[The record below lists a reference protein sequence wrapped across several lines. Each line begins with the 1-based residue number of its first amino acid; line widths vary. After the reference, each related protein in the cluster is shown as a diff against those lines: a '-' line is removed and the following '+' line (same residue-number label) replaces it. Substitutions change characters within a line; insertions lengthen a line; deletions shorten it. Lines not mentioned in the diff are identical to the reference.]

1 MRVSVG
7 RIVPGI
13 GAALVVLAGAA
24 ASAQT
29 VDDIVAKHIQARG
42 GYDKLKAIQT
52 IKLTRTV
59 ATPFSAVQVVTYK
72 KRPDLL
78 RIEQTP
84 KGQTAA
90 IPRVI
95 NAEGAWDIV
104 QGKPALRP
112 ERVAIEGR
120 ELDADF
126 DGLLVDWKQKGHT
139 VTLEGTENIGG
150 SDAHKLKVVTKG
162 GSERY
167 VFIDTKTFMETGQ
180 SGRWL
185 LPQTDPKTKEF
196 RYLEST
202 WTFGDFRDVDG
213 VKFPFSVDEE
223 RIQMAGTTPITTSN
237 ATFTEKIELNLPMA
251 DALFAPPSATAGGG
265 NGKW

>member
-1 MRVSVG
+1 MHVSVG
-7 RIVPGI
+7 RILPGI
-13 GAALVVLAGAA
+13 VTALVVLAGAP

-29 VDDIVAKHIQARG
+29 VDEIVAKHIQARG

-52 IKLTRTV
+52 IKITRTI
-59 ATPFSAVQVVTYK
+59 ATPFSSVAVVTYK

-78 RIEQTP
+78 RIDQTP
-84 KGQTAA
+84 KGQPAP
-90 IPRVI
+90 IPRGI

-104 QGKPALRP
+104 QGKPTMRP
-112 ERVAIEGR
+112 EKVTIEGR
-120 ELDADF
+120 EFDGDF

-139 VTLEGTENIGG
+139 VTLEGRESIAG
-150 SDAHKLKVVTKG
+150 SEAHKLKVVTKG
-162 GSERY
+162 GSQRF
-167 VFIDTKTFMETGQ
+167 VFIDAKTFMETGQ

-185 LPQTDPKTKEF
+185 LPQTDPQTKEF

-202 WTFGDFRDVDG
+202 WTFGDFRDVNG

-237 ATFTEKIELNLPMA
+237 ATFTEKIEVNLPME
-251 DALFAPPSATAGGG
+251 DALFAPPSAAVGI
-265 NGKW
+265 GKW